1 MTRILITALLF
12 ASILTANS
20 QHLTILH
27 SNDTH
32 SQIDP
37 TEAPEDLGG
46 VIRRKAIIDSVR
58 NATPNPVM
66 LVDAGD
72 AVQGTMFFTLFGGE
86 VEQKLLNHL
95 GYDIQILGNHEFDNG
110 IERLA
115 ANLRN
120 AQPVVLSTN
129 YDVDSTALRGLIRP
143 YYVREIDG
151 KKVGFIAIN
160 IEPAGLIDYA
170 NWKGLRYLDGYD
182 AANAMAWYLKHIE
195 KVDRVVAITHI
206 GWDDSN
212 GLNDQQLASRSK
224 DIDVIIGG
232 HSHTLLN
239 PAPYVSNAAGDSV
252 LVVQTGS
259 KGRWLGQVD
268 IDLSENGSASSKL
281 YKLTASKNKSDE
293 VIEAIISPYR
303 QKADSVGAVKIGRA
317 AIDFPQD
324 SQQLLNLLSD
334 FVASRGEEISG
345 ANIDIAIMNKGGIR
359 NGLSKGSITK
369 GDIMTMLPFD
379 NKIVVLELKGKDL
392 LENIEIM
399 CSQNGQGVSSGVYI
413 SYGEDLK
420 PISATIDGKPVE
432 PDRIYRVATISY
444 LANGGDY
451 MKPLTR
457 GHILAQSDSVI
468 FNDIIDSLEH
478 GALKGR
484 KLKADDNP
492 RMYLKK
498 WN

>member
-37 TEAPEDLGG
+37 TDAPEDLGG

-72 AVQGTMFFTLFGGE
+72 AVQGTMLFTLFGGE

-120 AQPVVLSTN
+120 AKPVVLSTN
-129 YDVDSTALRGLIRP
+129 YDVDSTALRGLIHP

-151 KKVGFIAIN
+151 KKIGFIAIN

-206 GWDDSN
+206 GWDDPN

-239 PAPYVSNAAGDSV
+239 PAPYVPNATGDSV

-334 FVASRGEEISG
+334 FVAARGEEISG

-413 SYGEDLK
+413 SYGADLK

-444 LANGGDY
+444 LANAGDY

-498 WN
+498 

>member
-1 MTRILITALLF
+1 MTRILITALLS

-37 TEAPEDLGG
+37 TDAPEDLGG

-72 AVQGTMFFTLFGGE
+72 AVQGTMLFTLFGGE

-160 IEPAGLIDYA
+160 IDPAGLIDYA

-206 GWDDSN
+206 GWDDPN

-232 HSHTLLN
+232 HSHTLLRHLLYTS
-239 PAPYVSNAAGDSV
+239 P
-252 LVVQTGS
+252 
-259 KGRWLGQVD
+259 
-268 IDLSENGSASSKL
+268 SEA
-281 YKLTASKNKSDE
+281 LTQYSCHSHSD
-293 VIEAIISPYR
+293 R
-303 QKADSVGAVKIGRA
+303 
-317 AIDFPQD
+317 
-324 SQQLLNLLSD
+324 
-334 FVASRGEEISG
+334 
-345 ANIDIAIMNKGGIR
+345 
-359 NGLSKGSITK
+359 
-369 GDIMTMLPFD
+369 
-379 NKIVVLELKGKDL
+379 
-392 LENIEIM
+392 
-399 CSQNGQGVSSGVYI
+399 
-413 SYGEDLK
+413 
-420 PISATIDGKPVE
+420 
-432 PDRIYRVATISY
+432 
-444 LANGGDY
+444 
-451 MKPLTR
+451 
-457 GHILAQSDSVI
+457 
-468 FNDIIDSLEH
+468 
-478 GALKGR
+478 
-484 KLKADDNP
+484 
-492 RMYLKK
+492 
-498 WN
+498 

>member
-1 MTRILITALLF
+1 M
-12 ASILTANS
+12 
-20 QHLTILH
+20 
-27 SNDTH
+27 
-32 SQIDP
+32 
-37 TEAPEDLGG
+37 
-46 VIRRKAIIDSVR
+46 
-58 NATPNPVM
+58 
-66 LVDAGD
+66 
-72 AVQGTMFFTLFGGE
+72 
-86 VEQKLLNHL
+86 
-95 GYDIQILGNHEFDNG
+95 
-110 IERLA
+110 
-115 ANLRN
+115 
-120 AQPVVLSTN
+120 
-129 YDVDSTALRGLIRP
+129 
-143 YYVREIDG
+143 
-151 KKVGFIAIN
+151 
-160 IEPAGLIDYA
+160 
-170 NWKGLRYLDGYD
+170 
-182 AANAMAWYLKHIE
+182 
-195 KVDRVVAITHI
+195 
-206 GWDDSN
+206 
-212 GLNDQQLASRSK
+212 ASRSK

-239 PAPYVSNAAGDSV
+239 PAPYVPNATGDSV

-281 YKLTASKNKSDE
+281 YKLTASKNKPDE

-413 SYGEDLK
+413 SYGADLK

-498 WN
+498 

>member
-1 MTRILITALLF
+1 MTRILITALLS

-110 IERLA
+110 MERLA

-120 AQPVVLSTN
+120 AKPVVLSTN

-281 YKLTASKNKSDE
+281 YKLTASKNKPDE
-293 VIEAIISPYR
+293 AIEAIISPYR

-334 FVASRGEEISG
+334 FVATRGEEISG
-345 ANIDIAIMNKGGIR
+345 ANIDIAIMNKEGIR

-413 SYGEDLK
+413 SYGADLK

-498 WN
+498 

>member
-1 MTRILITALLF
+1 MTRILITALLS

-110 IERLA
+110 MERLA

-120 AQPVVLSTN
+120 AKPVVLSTN

-379 NKIVVLELKGKDL
+379 NKIVVLELNGKDL

-413 SYGEDLK
+413 SYGADLK

-498 WN
+498 

>member
-37 TEAPEDLGG
+37 TDAPEDLGG
-46 VIRRKAIIDSVR
+46 VICRKAIIDSVR

-72 AVQGTMFFTLFGGE
+72 AVQGTMLFTLFGGE

-206 GWDDSN
+206 GWDDPN

-239 PAPYVSNAAGDSV
+239 PAPYVPNATGDSV

-281 YKLTASKNKSDE
+281 YKLTASKNKPDE
-293 VIEAIISPYR
+293 AIEAIISPYS

-334 FVASRGEEISG
+334 FVATRGEEISE

-413 SYGEDLK
+413 SYGADLK

-498 WN
+498 

>member
-1 MTRILITALLF
+1 MTRILITALLS
-12 ASILTANS
+12 AAILTANS

-27 SNDTH
+27 TNDTH

-37 TEAPEDLGG
+37 TDAPEDLGG
-46 VIRRKAIIDSVR
+46 MLRRKTIIDSVR
-58 NATPNPVM
+58 NASSNPVM
-66 LVDAGD
+66 LIDAGD

-95 GYDIQILGNHEFDNG
+95 EYDIQILGNHEFDNG
-110 IERLA
+110 MEHLA

-120 AQPVVLSTN
+120 AKPVVLSTN
-129 YDVDSTALRGLIRP
+129 YDVDSTALRGLLRQ

-160 IEPAGLIDYA
+160 INPAGLIDHA
-170 NWKGLRYLDGYD
+170 NWEGLRYLDGYD
-182 AANAMAWYLKHIE
+182 AANAMAWYLKHVE

-206 GWDDSN
+206 GWDDPN
-212 GLNDQQLASRSK
+212 GLNDQQLAARST

-239 PAPYVSNAAGDSV
+239 PAEYVPNAMGDSV

-268 IDLSENGSASSKL
+268 IDLCKNGTMTCRL
-281 YKLTASKNKSDE
+281 YKLTASKNKPDE
-293 VIEAIISPYR
+293 ALEAIIGPYR

-334 FVASRGEEISG
+334 FVAARGEEISG
-345 ANIDIAIMNKGGIR
+345 AKIDIAIMNKGGIR
-359 NGLSKGSITK
+359 NGLSKGTVTK

-379 NKIVVLELKGKDL
+379 NKIVVLDLKGSDL

-399 CSQNGQGVSSGVYI
+399 CSQNGQGVSGGVEI
-413 SYGEDLK
+413 SYDSDLK
-420 PISATIDGKPVE
+420 PISATINGKPVE
-432 PDRIYRVATISY
+432 ADTIYRVATISY

-451 MKPLTR
+451 MTPLTR
-457 GHILAQSDSVI
+457 GRILAQSDSVI
-468 FNDIIDSLEH
+468 FNDIIDSLEK
-478 GALKGR
+478 GSMKGR

-498 WN
+498 

>member
-46 VIRRKAIIDSVR
+46 VICRKAIIDSVR

-72 AVQGTMFFTLFGGE
+72 AVQGTMLFTLFGGE

-143 YYVREIDG
+143 YYVREING

-413 SYGEDLK
+413 SYGADLK

-498 WN
+498 

>member
-1 MTRILITALLF
+1 MTRILITALLS

-110 IERLA
+110 MERLA

-120 AQPVVLSTN
+120 AKPVVLSTN

-239 PAPYVSNAAGDSV
+239 PAPYVPNATGDSV

-281 YKLTASKNKSDE
+281 YKLTASKNKPDE
-293 VIEAIISPYR
+293 AIEAIISPYR

-334 FVASRGEEISG
+334 FVATRGEEISG

-413 SYGEDLK
+413 SYGADLK

-498 WN
+498 

>member
-32 SQIDP
+32 SQVDP

-72 AVQGTMFFTLFGGE
+72 AVQGTMLFTLFGGE

-206 GWDDSN
+206 GWDDPN

-281 YKLTASKNKSDE
+281 YKLTASKNKPDE
-293 VIEAIISPYR
+293 AIEAIISPYR

-379 NKIVVLELKGKDL
+379 NKIVVLELNGKDL

-413 SYGEDLK
+413 SYGADLK

-451 MKPLTR
+451 MKPLPR

-498 WN
+498 

>member
-1 MTRILITALLF
+1 MTRILITALLS

-110 IERLA
+110 MERLA

-120 AQPVVLSTN
+120 AKPVVLSTN

-206 GWDDSN
+206 GWDDPN

-239 PAPYVSNAAGDSV
+239 PAPYVPNATGDSV

-281 YKLTASKNKSDE
+281 YKLTASKNKPDE
-293 VIEAIISPYR
+293 AIEAIISPYR

-334 FVASRGEEISG
+334 FVATRGEEISG
-345 ANIDIAIMNKGGIR
+345 ANIDIAIM
-359 NGLSKGSITK
+359 S
-369 GDIMTMLPFD
+369 
-379 NKIVVLELKGKDL
+379 
-392 LENIEIM
+392 
-399 CSQNGQGVSSGVYI
+399 
-413 SYGEDLK
+413 
-420 PISATIDGKPVE
+420 
-432 PDRIYRVATISY
+432 
-444 LANGGDY
+444 
-451 MKPLTR
+451 
-457 GHILAQSDSVI
+457 
-468 FNDIIDSLEH
+468 
-478 GALKGR
+478 
-484 KLKADDNP
+484 
-492 RMYLKK
+492 
-498 WN
+498 

>member
-1 MTRILITALLF
+1 MTRILITALLS

-110 IERLA
+110 MERLA

-120 AQPVVLSTN
+120 AKPVVLSTN

-379 NKIVVLELKGKDL
+379 NKIVVLELNGKDL

-413 SYGEDLK
+413 SYGADLK

-457 GHILAQSDSVI
+457 GHILAQNDSVI

-498 WN
+498 

>member
-1 MTRILITALLF
+1 MTRILITALLS
-12 ASILTANS
+12 AAILTANS

-27 SNDTH
+27 TNDTH

-37 TEAPEDLGG
+37 TDAPEDLGG
-46 VIRRKAIIDSVR
+46 VLRRKTIIDSVR
-58 NATPNPVM
+58 NASSNPVM
-66 LVDAGD
+66 LIDAGD
-72 AVQGTMFFTLFGGE
+72 AVPGTMFFTLFGGE

-95 GYDIQILGNHEFDNG
+95 EYDIQILGNHEFDNG
-110 IERLA
+110 MERLA

-120 AQPVVLSTN
+120 AKPVVLSTN
-129 YDVDSTALRGLIRP
+129 YDVDSTALRGLLRQ

-160 IEPAGLIDYA
+160 INPAGLIDHA
-170 NWKGLRYLDGYD
+170 NWEGLRYLDGYD
-182 AANAMAWYLKHIE
+182 AANAMAWYLKHVE
-195 KVDRVVAITHI
+195 NVDRVVAITHI
-206 GWDDSN
+206 GWNDPN
-212 GLNDQQLASRSK
+212 GLNDQQLAARSK

-239 PAPYVSNAAGDSV
+239 PAAYVPNATGDSV

-268 IDLSENGSASSKL
+268 IDLCKNGTVSSKL
-281 YKLTASKNKSDE
+281 YKLTASKSKHDE
-293 VIEAIISPYR
+293 ALEAIISPYR

-324 SQQLLNLLSD
+324 SRQLLNLLSD
-334 FVASRGEEISG
+334 FVAARGEEISG
-345 ANIDIAIMNKGGIR
+345 KKIDIAIMNKGGIR
-359 NGLSKGSITK
+359 NGLSKGAVTK

-379 NKIVVLELKGKDL
+379 NKIVVLELKGSDL

-399 CSQNGQGVSSGVYI
+399 CSQNGQGVSEGVEI
-413 SYGEDLK
+413 SYGPDLK
-420 PISATIDGKPVE
+420 PISSTINGKPVE
-432 PDRIYRVATISY
+432 ADAIYRVATISY

-451 MKPLTR
+451 MTPLTHGR
-457 GHILAQSDSVI
+457 ILAQSNSVI
-468 FNDIIDSLEH
+468 FNDIIDSLEK
-478 GALKGR
+478 GSMKGR
-484 KLKADDNP
+484 KLKADDNS

-498 WN
+498 

>member
-1 MTRILITALLF
+1 MTRILITALLS

-37 TEAPEDLGG
+37 TDAPEDLGG

-72 AVQGTMFFTLFGGE
+72 AVQGTMLFTLFGGE

-334 FVASRGEEISG
+334 FVATRGEEISG

-413 SYGEDLK
+413 SYGADLK

-498 WN
+498 

>member
-110 IERLA
+110 MERLA

-120 AQPVVLSTN
+120 AKPVVLSTN

-334 FVASRGEEISG
+334 FVATRGEEISG

-413 SYGEDLK
+413 SYGADLK

-498 WN
+498 

>member
-1 MTRILITALLF
+1 MTRILITALLS

-37 TEAPEDLGG
+37 TDAPEDLGG

-72 AVQGTMFFTLFGGE
+72 AVQGTMLFTLFGGE

-379 NKIVVLELKGKDL
+379 NKIVVLELNGKDL

-413 SYGEDLK
+413 SYGADLK

-498 WN
+498 